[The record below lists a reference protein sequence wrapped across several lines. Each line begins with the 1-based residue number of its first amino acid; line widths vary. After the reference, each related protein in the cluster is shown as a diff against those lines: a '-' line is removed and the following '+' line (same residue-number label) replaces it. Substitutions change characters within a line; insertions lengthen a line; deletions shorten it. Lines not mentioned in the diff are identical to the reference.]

1 MRFLGMNHVTSGSSR
16 RPHAAGRA
24 ATLAAGIA
32 LLLTPVASLA
42 AVPPNLVTNG
52 TFVVTGGSTSFQ
64 FGTYGPYT
72 PTESLAGWASTG
84 YNYVFI
90 PGSTSATGY
99 YGALSLWSSAS
110 SGSPNTFNN
119 ASPTGG
125 NFVAADADYPGGGT
139 AAITQTI
146 NGLVVGRTYAVS
158 FAWAG
163 AQQSGFSGATT
174 DAWQVTLG
182 SQTQTT
188 QTVNVVSQGFS
199 GWMNQTFNYVATS
212 TSEVLSFLAVGAPAI
227 PPFTLLANVSVTQVP
242 EPTSLTVL
250 TTALAGLLLLAR
262 QRRRPCGATRGPD

>member
-1 MRFLGMNHVTSGSSR
+1 MNHVISGRSGTR
-16 RPHAAGRA
+16 AAGLIA
-24 ATLAAGIA
+24 ASAGGFA
-32 LLLTPVASLA
+32 LLLATAASPA
-42 AVPPNLVTNG
+42 FAQTNLVTNG
-52 TFVVTGGSTSFQ
+52 TFAVTGGSTSFQ

-84 YNYVFI
+84 YNYVFL
-90 PGSTSATGY
+90 PASATATGY
-99 YGALSLWSSAS
+99 YGALSLWSSTS

-119 ASPTGG
+119 AGPTGG

-146 NGLVVGRTYAVS
+146 NGLVVGKTYAVS

-163 AQQSGFSGATT
+163 AQQSGFTGATT
-174 DAWQVTLG
+174 DSWQVTLG

-188 QTVNVVSQGFS
+188 QTVNVLSQGFS
-199 GWMNQTFNYVATS
+199 GWMNQTFNYVATN

-242 EPTSLTVL
+242 EPTSLML
-250 TTALAGLLLLAR
+250 MTTALAGLLFLAR
-262 QRRRPCGATRGPD
+262 QRRRPRGATRGLG